1 MLKNNKISRWLS
13 VFLILVMVLASIPVR
28 EVRAAEDDQDVFV
41 ITSFEKQD
49 EWKLEKNT
57 FAAGTKTE
65 DMKFPTEWKVTGYHQ
80 EDPEKITEEK
90 LLEKL
95 TWEGTLIQQEQ
106 SAEKELYSEKALAGE
121 YLFHLVLPQNMK
133 TEDGVAVPSQKIV
146 ITEESTKPEEPKE
159 EEPKPEEPKVEEP
172 KPEEPKVE
180 EPKPEEPKVEE
191 PKVEEPKPEEP
202 KVEEPQ
208 PEVPKTDPAPQE
220 ETIIWQLK
228 ARIEELT
235 RGDQRILLGKRY
247 RIAYEVTGKD
257 VDPQNPP
264 KVTYEVI
271 EGKDVMQ
278 VDADGIAEPQSA
290 GNFKIRVSC
299 KTPENVVCDPVVLE
313 GVVKA
318 QDTDS
323 TIHWFRIGKWE
334 GKITENPNG
343 SEIVVEVPYG
353 TDVTKLIPDFEIGEY
368 AAVDKEM
375 LTEQD
380 FTNPVLYTVTSED
393 GKNVTTYTVRVQAVC
408 THQWQPASCTK
419 PETCQICGNTRG
431 EAKGHS
437 WKEATCTEPKTCTV
451 CKVTEGSP
459 LGHKWKEATCTE
471 PETCTVCKAERG
483 TPLGHS
489 WGEWKLV
496 KKPTTKEGGLEERI
510 CSRCQGKETREIPRL
525 NIIGKAENNYV
536 TGIKEKGV
544 YGLDEVI
551 TIQAY
556 GDGMK
561 NEKPIANDV
570 RYLPTGWQI
579 SSYTGWDKEPYQA
592 SFRIK
597 TAGNYQLQVHFQKQ
611 VFDGEK
617 WVNQKETD
625 VKKVNFSISAN
636 KVVPVKTGDE
646 SPIFMLSV
654 MILLSATAMAA
665 GMGWRLRRKSR

>member
-1 MLKNNKISRWLS
+1 MLKNNKVSRWLS
-13 VFLILVMVLASIPVR
+13 VFLTLVMVLALMPVK
-28 EVRAAEDDQDVFV
+28 EVRAAEVEQDVFV

-65 DMKFPTEWKVTGYHQ
+65 DMKFPTEWKVMGYHQ
-80 EDPEKITEEK
+80 ADPEKIAEEK

-95 TWEGTLIQQEQ
+95 AWEGTVIQKEQ
-106 SAEKELYSEKALAGE
+106 STEKSLYSEKALAGE
-121 YLFHLVLPQNMK
+121 YMFRLLLPQNMK
-133 TEDGVAVPSQKIV
+133 VEEGVNVPSQKVI
-146 ITEESTKPEEPKE
+146 ITEESTKPEEPK
-159 EEPKPEEPKVEEP
+159 VEEP
-172 KPEEPKVE
+172 KAEEPE
-180 EPKPEEPKVEE
+180 
-191 PKVEEPKPEEP
+191 
-202 KVEEPQ
+202 
-208 PEVPKTDPAPQE
+208 PEVPKNDPAPQKE
-220 ETIIWQLK
+220 PISWQLK

-247 RIAYEVTGKD
+247 RVACEVTGEG
-257 VDPQNPP
+257 VDSLNPP

-271 EGKDVMQ
+271 EGKDVMK
-278 VDADGIAEPQSA
+278 VDAEGIAEPQSA
-290 GNFKIRVSC
+290 GNFKLRVSC
-299 KTPENVVCDPVVLE
+299 ETPENVVCDPVVLE
-313 GVVKA
+313 GVVKV
-318 QDTDS
+318 QDTDA

-334 GKITENPNG
+334 GKITENSNG

-368 AAVDKEM
+368 ATVDKEM

-380 FTNPVLYTVTSED
+380 FTNPVIYTVTSED
-393 GKNVTTYTVRVQAVC
+393 GKNVTTYTVRVQVVC
-408 THQWQPASCTK
+408 THQWQPATCTK
-419 PETCQICGNTRG
+419 PETCQVCGNTRG

-459 LGHKWKEATCTE
+459 LGH
-471 PETCTVCKAERG
+471 
-483 TPLGHS
+483 S

-510 CSRCQGKETREIPRL
+510 CSRCQEKETREVPRL
-525 NIIGKAENNYV
+525 NIIGKAENNYI

-579 SSYTGWDKEPYQA
+579 STYTGWDKEPYQA

-625 VKKVNFSISAN
+625 VKKVNFTISTN

-646 SPIFMLSV
+646 SPILMLAV
-654 MILLSATAMAA
+654 LVLLSATAMAI
-665 GMGWRLRRKSR
+665 GMGWRLRRKIR

>member
-1 MLKNNKISRWLS
+1 MLKNNKVSRWLS
-13 VFLILVMVLASIPVR
+13 VFLTLVMVLALMPVK
-28 EVRAAEDDQDVFV
+28 EVRAAEVEQDVFV

-65 DMKFPTEWKVTGYHQ
+65 DMKFPTEWKVMGYHQ
-80 EDPEKITEEK
+80 ADPEKIAEEK

-95 TWEGTLIQQEQ
+95 AWEGTVIQKEQ
-106 SAEKELYSEKALAGE
+106 STEKSLYSEKALAGE
-121 YLFHLVLPQNMK
+121 YMFRLLLPQNMK
-133 TEDGVAVPSQKIV
+133 VEEGVNVPSQKVI
-146 ITEESTKPEEPKE
+146 ITEESTKPEEPKA

-172 KPEEPKVE
+172 KAEEPE
-180 EPKPEEPKVEE
+180 
-191 PKVEEPKPEEP
+191 
-202 KVEEPQ
+202 
-208 PEVPKTDPAPQE
+208 PEVPQKEP
-220 ETIIWQLK
+220 ISWQLK

-247 RIAYEVTGKD
+247 RVACEVTGEG
-257 VDPQNPP
+257 VDLLNPP

-271 EGKDVMQ
+271 EGKDVMK
-278 VDADGIAEPQSA
+278 VDAEGIAEPQSA
-290 GNFKIRVSC
+290 GNFKLRVSC
-299 KTPENVVCDPVVLE
+299 ETPENVVCDPVVLE
-313 GVVKA
+313 GVVKV
-318 QDTDS
+318 QDTDA

-334 GKITENPNG
+334 GKITENSNG

-368 AAVDKEM
+368 ATVDKEM

-380 FTNPVLYTVTSED
+380 FTNPVIYTVTSED
-393 GKNVTTYTVRVQAVC
+393 GKNVTTYTVRVQVVC
-408 THQWQPASCTK
+408 THQWQPATCTK
-419 PETCQICGNTRG
+419 PETCQVCGNTRE

-459 LGHKWKEATCTE
+459 LGH
-471 PETCTVCKAERG
+471 
-483 TPLGHS
+483 S

-510 CSRCQGKETREIPRL
+510 CSRCQEKETREVPRL
-525 NIIGKAENNYV
+525 NIIGKAENNYI

-579 SSYTGWDKEPYQA
+579 STYTGWDKEPYQA

-625 VKKVNFSISAN
+625 VKKVNFTISTN

-646 SPIFMLSV
+646 SPILMLAV
-654 MILLSATAMAA
+654 LVLLSATAMAI
-665 GMGWRLRRKSR
+665 GMGWRLRRKIR

>member
-1 MLKNNKISRWLS
+1 
-13 VFLILVMVLASIPVR
+13 
-28 EVRAAEDDQDVFV
+28 
-41 ITSFEKQD
+41 
-49 EWKLEKNT
+49 
-57 FAAGTKTE
+57 
-65 DMKFPTEWKVTGYHQ
+65 
-80 EDPEKITEEK
+80 
-90 LLEKL
+90 
-95 TWEGTLIQQEQ
+95 
-106 SAEKELYSEKALAGE
+106 
-121 YLFHLVLPQNMK
+121 
-133 TEDGVAVPSQKIV
+133 
-146 ITEESTKPEEPKE
+146 
-159 EEPKPEEPKVEEP
+159 
-172 KPEEPKVE
+172 
-180 EPKPEEPKVEE
+180 
-191 PKVEEPKPEEP
+191 
-202 KVEEPQ
+202 
-208 PEVPKTDPAPQE
+208 
-220 ETIIWQLK
+220 
-228 ARIEELT
+228 
-235 RGDQRILLGKRY
+235 
-247 RIAYEVTGKD
+247 
-257 VDPQNPP
+257 

-271 EGKDVMQ
+271 EGKDVMKI
-278 VDADGIAEPQSA
+278 DAEGIAEPQSA
-290 GNFKIRVSC
+290 GNFKLRVSC
-299 KTPENVVCDPVVLE
+299 ETPENVVCDPVVLE

-318 QDTDS
+318 QDTDT

-334 GKITENPNG
+334 GKIIENPNG

-368 AAVDKEM
+368 ATVDKEM

-380 FTNPVLYTVTSED
+380 FTNPVIYTVTSED
-393 GKNVTTYTVRVQAVC
+393 GKNVTTYTVRVQVVC
-408 THQWQPASCTK
+408 THQWQPATCTK
-419 PETCQICGNTRG
+419 PETCQICGSTRG

-459 LGHKWKEATCTE
+459 LGH
-471 PETCTVCKAERG
+471 
-483 TPLGHS
+483 S

-510 CSRCQGKETREIPRL
+510 CSRCQGKENREVPRL
-525 NIIGKAENNYV
+525 NIVGKAENNYI

-579 SSYTGWDKEPYQA
+579 STYTGWDKEPYQA

-625 VKKVNFSISAN
+625 VKKVNFTISAN

-646 SPIFMLSV
+646 SPILMLAV
-654 MILLSATAMAA
+654 LVLLSATAMAI
-665 GMGWRLRRKSR
+665 GMGWRLRRKIR

>member
-28 EVRAAEDDQDVFV
+28 EVRAAEDGQDVFV

-90 LLEKL
+90 FLEKL
-95 TWEGTLIQQEQ
+95 TWEGTLIQKEQ
-106 SAEKELYSEKALAGE
+106 STEKELYSEKALAGE

-159 EEPKPEEPKVEEP
+159 EEPKPEEPKPEEPKEEEPKVEDPKVEEPEVEESKVEEP

-180 EPKPEEPKVEE
+180 EPKP
-191 PKVEEPKPEEP
+191 
-202 KVEEPQ
+202 EEPQ

-247 RIAYEVTGKD
+247 RVAYEVTGKG

-264 KVTYEVI
+264 TVTYTVI

-278 VDADGIAEPQSA
+278 VDADGIAEPQNA
-290 GNFKIRVSC
+290 GNFKIQVSC
-299 KTPENVVCDPVVLE
+299 ETPKNVVCDPVILE
-313 GVVKA
+313 GIVKA

-368 AAVDKEM
+368 ATVDKEM

-408 THQWQPASCTK
+408 THHWQPASCTK
-419 PETCQICGNTRG
+419 
-431 EAKGHS
+431 
-437 WKEATCTEPKTCTV
+437 
-451 CKVTEGSP
+451 
-459 LGHKWKEATCTE
+459 

-597 TAGNYQLQVHFQKQ
+597 TAESYQLQVHFQKQ

-636 KVVPVKTGDE
+636 KVVPVKTGDK

-665 GMGWRLRRKSR
+665 GMSWRLRRKSR

>member
-1 MLKNNKISRWLS
+1 MLKNNKVSRWLS
-13 VFLILVMVLASIPVR
+13 VFLTLVMVLVLMPVK
-28 EVRAAEDDQDVFV
+28 EVRAAEVEQDVFV

-65 DMKFPTEWKVTGYHQ
+65 DMKFPTEWKVMGYHQ
-80 EDPEKITEEK
+80 ADPEKIAEEK

-95 TWEGTLIQQEQ
+95 AWEGTVIQKEQ
-106 SAEKELYSEKALAGE
+106 STEKSLYSEKALAGE
-121 YLFHLVLPQNMK
+121 YMFRLLLPQNMK
-133 TEDGVAVPSQKIV
+133 VEEGVNVPSQKVI
-146 ITEESTKPEEPKE
+146 ITEESTKPEEPKA

-180 EPKPEEPKVEE
+180 EPKAEEPE
-191 PKVEEPKPEEP
+191 
-202 KVEEPQ
+202 
-208 PEVPKTDPAPQE
+208 PEVPKNDPAPQKE
-220 ETIIWQLK
+220 PISWQLK

-247 RIAYEVTGKD
+247 RVACEVTGEG
-257 VDPQNPP
+257 VDSLNPP

-271 EGKDVMQ
+271 EGKDVMK
-278 VDADGIAEPQSA
+278 VDAEGIAEPQSA
-290 GNFKIRVSC
+290 GNFKLRVSC
-299 KTPENVVCDPVVLE
+299 ETPENVVCDPVVLE
-313 GVVKA
+313 GVVKV
-318 QDTDS
+318 QDTDA

-334 GKITENPNG
+334 GKITENSNG

-368 AAVDKEM
+368 ATVDKEM

-380 FTNPVLYTVTSED
+380 FTNPVIYTVTSED
-393 GKNVTTYTVRVQAVC
+393 GKNVTTYTVRVRVVC
-408 THQWQPASCTK
+408 THQWQPATCTK
-419 PETCQICGNTRG
+419 PETCQVCGNTRG

-459 LGHKWKEATCTE
+459 LGH
-471 PETCTVCKAERG
+471 
-483 TPLGHS
+483 S

-510 CSRCQGKETREIPRL
+510 CSRCQGKETREVPRL
-525 NIIGKAENNYV
+525 NIIGKAENNYI

-625 VKKVNFSISAN
+625 VKKVNFTISTN

-646 SPIFMLSV
+646 SPILMLAV
-654 MILLSATAMAA
+654 LVLLSATAMAI
-665 GMGWRLRRKSR
+665 GMGWRLRRKIR

>member
-1 MLKNNKISRWLS
+1 MLKNNKVSRWLS
-13 VFLILVMVLASIPVR
+13 VFLTLVMVLALMPVK
-28 EVRAAEDDQDVFV
+28 EVRAAEVEQDVFV

-65 DMKFPTEWKVTGYHQ
+65 DMKFPTEWKVMGYHQ
-80 EDPEKITEEK
+80 ADPEKIAEEK

-95 TWEGTLIQQEQ
+95 AWEGTVIQKEQ
-106 SAEKELYSEKALAGE
+106 STEKSLYSEKALAGE
-121 YLFHLVLPQNMK
+121 YMFRLLLPQNMK
-133 TEDGVAVPSQKIV
+133 VEEGVNVPSQKVI
-146 ITEESTKPEEPKE
+146 ITEESTKPEEPK
-159 EEPKPEEPKVEEP
+159 VEEP
-172 KPEEPKVE
+172 KAEEPE
-180 EPKPEEPKVEE
+180 
-191 PKVEEPKPEEP
+191 
-202 KVEEPQ
+202 
-208 PEVPKTDPAPQE
+208 PEVPKNDPAPQKE
-220 ETIIWQLK
+220 PISWQLK

-247 RIAYEVTGKD
+247 RVACEVTGEG
-257 VDPQNPP
+257 VDSLNPP

-271 EGKDVMQ
+271 EGKDVMK
-278 VDADGIAEPQSA
+278 VDAEGIAEPQSA
-290 GNFKIRVSC
+290 GNFKLRVSC
-299 KTPENVVCDPVVLE
+299 ETPENVVCDPVVLE
-313 GVVKA
+313 GVVKV
-318 QDTDS
+318 QDTDA

-334 GKITENPNG
+334 GKITENSNG

-368 AAVDKEM
+368 ATVDKEM

-380 FTNPVLYTVTSED
+380 FTNPVIYTVTSED
-393 GKNVTTYTVRVQAVC
+393 GKNVTTYTVRVQVVC
-408 THQWQPASCTK
+408 THQWQPATCTK
-419 PETCQICGNTRG
+419 PETCQVCGNTRG

-451 CKVTEGSP
+451 CKVAEGS
-459 LGHKWKEATCTE
+459 
-471 PETCTVCKAERG
+471 
-483 TPLGHS
+483 PLGHS

-510 CSRCQGKETREIPRL
+510 CSRCQEKETREVPRL
-525 NIIGKAENNYV
+525 NIIGKAENNYI

-579 SSYTGWDKEPYQA
+579 STYTGWDKEPYQA

-625 VKKVNFSISAN
+625 VKKVNFTISTN

-646 SPIFMLSV
+646 SPILMLAV
-654 MILLSATAMAA
+654 LVLLSATAMAI
-665 GMGWRLRRKSR
+665 GMGWRLRRKIR

>member
-1 MLKNNKISRWLS
+1 MLKNNKVSRWLS
-13 VFLILVMVLASIPVR
+13 VFLTLVMVLALMPVK
-28 EVRAAEDDQDVFV
+28 EVRAAEVEQDVFV

-65 DMKFPTEWKVTGYHQ
+65 DMKFPTEWKVMGYHQ
-80 EDPEKITEEK
+80 ADPEKIAEEK

-95 TWEGTLIQQEQ
+95 AWEGTVIQKEQ
-106 SAEKELYSEKALAGE
+106 STEKSLYSEKALAGE
-121 YLFHLVLPQNMK
+121 YMFRLLLPQNMK
-133 TEDGVAVPSQKIV
+133 VEEGVNVPSQKVI
-146 ITEESTKPEEPKE
+146 ITEESTKPEEPE
-159 EEPKPEEPKVEEP
+159 
-172 KPEEPKVE
+172 
-180 EPKPEEPKVEE
+180 
-191 PKVEEPKPEEP
+191 
-202 KVEEPQ
+202 
-208 PEVPKTDPAPQE
+208 PEVPKNDPAPQKE
-220 ETIIWQLK
+220 PISWQLK

-247 RIAYEVTGKD
+247 RVACEVTGEG
-257 VDPQNPP
+257 VDSLNPP

-271 EGKDVMQ
+271 EGKDVMK
-278 VDADGIAEPQSA
+278 VDAEGIAEPQSA
-290 GNFKIRVSC
+290 GNFKLRVSC
-299 KTPENVVCDPVVLE
+299 ETPENVVCDPVVLE
-313 GVVKA
+313 GVVKV
-318 QDTDS
+318 QDTDA

-334 GKITENPNG
+334 GKITENSNG

-368 AAVDKEM
+368 ATVDKEM

-380 FTNPVLYTVTSED
+380 FTNPVIYTVTSED
-393 GKNVTTYTVRVQAVC
+393 GKNVTTYTVRVQVVC
-408 THQWQPASCTK
+408 THQWQPATCTK
-419 PETCQICGNTRG
+419 PETCQVCGNTRG

-459 LGHKWKEATCTE
+459 LGH
-471 PETCTVCKAERG
+471 
-483 TPLGHS
+483 S

-510 CSRCQGKETREIPRL
+510 CSRCQEKETREVPRL
-525 NIIGKAENNYV
+525 NIIGKAENNYI

-579 SSYTGWDKEPYQA
+579 STYTGWDKEPYQA

-625 VKKVNFSISAN
+625 VKKVNFTISTN

-646 SPIFMLSV
+646 SPILMLAV
-654 MILLSATAMAA
+654 LVLLSATAMAI
-665 GMGWRLRRKSR
+665 GMGWRLRRKIR

>member
-1 MLKNNKISRWLS
+1 MLKNNKVSRWLS
-13 VFLILVMVLASIPVR
+13 VFLTLVMVLALMPVK
-28 EVRAAEDDQDVFV
+28 EVRAAEVEQDVFV

-65 DMKFPTEWKVTGYHQ
+65 DMKFPTEWKVMGYHQ
-80 EDPEKITEEK
+80 ADSEKIAEEK

-95 TWEGTLIQQEQ
+95 AWEGTVIQKEQ
-106 SAEKELYSEKALAGE
+106 STEKSLYSEKALAGE
-121 YLFHLVLPQNMK
+121 YMFRLLLPQNMK
-133 TEDGVAVPSQKIV
+133 VEEGVNVPSQKVI
-146 ITEESTKPEEPKE
+146 ITEESTKPEEPE
-159 EEPKPEEPKVEEP
+159 
-172 KPEEPKVE
+172 
-180 EPKPEEPKVEE
+180 
-191 PKVEEPKPEEP
+191 
-202 KVEEPQ
+202 
-208 PEVPKTDPAPQE
+208 PEVPKNDPAPQKE
-220 ETIIWQLK
+220 PISWQLK

-247 RIAYEVTGKD
+247 RVACEVTGEG
-257 VDPQNPP
+257 VDSLNPP

-271 EGKDVMQ
+271 EGKDVMK
-278 VDADGIAEPQSA
+278 VDAEGIAEPQSA
-290 GNFKIRVSC
+290 GNFKLRVSC
-299 KTPENVVCDPVVLE
+299 ETPENVVCDPVVLE
-313 GVVKA
+313 GVVKV
-318 QDTDS
+318 QDTDA

-334 GKITENPNG
+334 GKITENSNG

-368 AAVDKEM
+368 ATVDKEM

-380 FTNPVLYTVTSED
+380 FTNPVIYTVTSED
-393 GKNVTTYTVRVQAVC
+393 GKNVTTYTVRVQVVC
-408 THQWQPASCTK
+408 THQWQPATCTK
-419 PETCQICGNTRG
+419 PETCQVCGNTRG

-459 LGHKWKEATCTE
+459 LGH
-471 PETCTVCKAERG
+471 
-483 TPLGHS
+483 S

-510 CSRCQGKETREIPRL
+510 CSRCQEKETREVPRL
-525 NIIGKAENNYV
+525 NIIGKAENNYI

-579 SSYTGWDKEPYQA
+579 STYTGWDKEPYQA

-625 VKKVNFSISAN
+625 VKKVNFTISTN

-646 SPIFMLSV
+646 SPILMLAV
-654 MILLSATAMAA
+654 LVLLSATAMAI
-665 GMGWRLRRKSR
+665 GMGWRLRRKIR